1 MRIKPQEVSSKIR
14 SGLIYLIIWKI
25 TQFYTQFLSYDM
37 YRSMPSLKVLT
48 KRLKKIENNKTVIPQ
63 KCSRSLTGGC
73 RLRKGLEL

>member
-37 YRSMPSLKVLT
+37 
-48 KRLKKIENNKTVIPQ
+48 
-63 KCSRSLTGGC
+63 
-73 RLRKGLEL
+73 